1 MPEWKQPD
9 QRLVKCSEPNVRG
22 RGLGVINRKYF
33 EPTAWEPLLSTEFGR
48 GQYGKFVTLMVERIR
63 FQESSYDE
71 IKSFVH
77 LVAAEHN
84 CDFMEVAMPHL
95 PELKEQ

>member
-1 MPEWKQPD
+1 MSEWKQPD
-9 QRLVKCSEPNVRG
+9 QRLVKCSEPSVSG

-33 EPTAWEPLLSTEFGR
+33 ESTTWEPSLSTEFGR
-48 GQYGKFVTLMVERIR
+48 GQYGKFVALMIERIR
-63 FQESSYDE
+63 FKESSYDE

-84 CDFMEVAMPHL
+84 CDFMKVAMPYL